1 METIK
6 KNKKTIIIA
15 GVIVIIGIVI
25 AVLLY
30 KKDDNLTANEI
41 LTAMKQNEELEGMIY
56 SDIEITNI
64 NDDSLEMLGKDNRY
78 TSKVKF
84 MDSSDKTVTEDDEYC
99 SGVIEVFNNVEDL
112 KIRQQ
117 LYYLQ

>member
-1 METIK
+1 M
-6 KNKKTIIIA
+6 
-15 GVIVIIGIVI
+15 IVIIGIVI
-25 AVLLY
+25 VVLLY

-78 TSKVKF
+78 T
-84 MDSSDKTVTEDDEYC
+84 
-99 SGVIEVFNNVEDL
+99 
-112 KIRQQ
+112 
-117 LYYLQ
+117 